1 MFQVSSMQRWQY
13 PIDNGTLE
21 PLIWSIL
28 WKILSFFQVWFIL
41 IILQFDARKS
51 VENNQF
57 FKSIN
62 FLI

>member
-13 PIDNGTLE
+13 PIDNGILE